1 MSFITKIYKTKRKDK
16 EMNKIYTIAIIGTGA
31 RGAKAYG
38 RLIYKSPDRYKITHL
53 CDINPTVLNT
63 VGDEFCVPA
72 ENRFENP
79 QEFFAE
85 RRADVLVIATPDDCH
100 VEHCLSAMKL
110 GYDILCEKP
119 LTDKEEDC
127 KALLETQKK
136 YGNKI
141 LVCHVLRYAL
151 SYLKLKELLD
161 SGVLG
166 RLVSLNW
173 VEPVG
178 YWHQA
183 HSYVRGNWRNTAHA
197 APMILAKCCHDLD
210 LIQYFAEAK
219 CESVS
224 SIGGL
229 TFFKPECAPEGAT
242 MRCSDCALKDTCAY
256 SAYRIY
262 VERWKANGS
271 PAVDWPYNV
280 LVTEPVTEEK
290 ILNAI
295 KEGPYGR
302 CVFHCDNNVVD
313 NQSVQM
319 MFENGV
325 TATLQMNAFN
335 QNSGRRVTL
344 FGTYGMA
351 DMVDDKIT
359 LNIYGQPAELIDPA
373 IQKTNEAYAHGGGD
387 ARMIDALY
395 GMISGESPL
404 TTSLEQ
410 SVESHLIGIRAEE
423 SRLEGGKLLLVHA

>member
-1 MSFITKIYKTKRKDK
+1 
-16 EMNKIYTIAIIGTGA
+16 MNKIYTIAIIGTGA

-53 CDINPTVLNT
+53 CDINPTVLNA
-63 VGDEFCVPA
+63 VGQEFDVPT
-72 ENRFENP
+72 ENRYTDTTA
-79 QEFFAE
+79 FFSE

-119 LTDKEEDC
+119 LTDKEDEC

-141 LVCHVLRYAL
+141 LVCHVLRYATA
-151 SYLKLKELLD
+151 YLKLKELLD
-161 SGVLG
+161 SGKLG
-166 RLVSLNW
+166 RLVSINW

-183 HSYVRGNWRNTAHA
+183 HSYVRGNWRNTNHA

-210 LIQYFAEAK
+210 LIQYFAESK
-219 CESVS
+219 CKSVS
-224 SIGGL
+224 SVGGL
-229 TFFKPECAPEGAT
+229 TFFKSDCAPEGAAE
-242 MRCSDCALKDTCAY
+242 RCTDCQWKDTCPY

-262 VERWKANGS
+262 IERWKKMGS
-271 PAVDWPYNV
+271 PAVEWPYNV
-280 LVTEPVTEEK
+280 LVSEPITEEK
-290 ILNAI
+290 LLDALAN
-295 KEGPYGR
+295 GSYGR

-313 NQSVQM
+313 HQSVQM
-319 MFENGV
+319 AFENGV
-325 TATLQMNAFN
+325 VATLHMNAFN

-351 DMVDDKIT
+351 DMTEEEIV
-359 LNIYGQPAELIDPA
+359 LNIYGEPAEVIDTTLHEN
-373 IQKTNEAYAHGGGD
+373 QDGYAHGGGD

-395 GMISGESPL
+395 GMISGERQL
-404 TTSLEQ
+404 TTSLEH
-410 SVESHLIGIRAEE
+410 SVESHLIGIKAEQ
-423 SRLEGGKLLLVHA
+423 SRLEGGKLLSVHA